1 MVQKRQEPAQERLI
15 MNPDGAPKISENSRR
30 IARNTLAL
38 YFRMLVLLAI
48 GLYTSRVVLHS
59 LGETDLGVYTTVGGF
74 VALFA
79 VISNSLSAA
88 ISRFLTFELGK
99 GDQDRLRRIFST
111 AVVIQA
117 LIAAGIIFL
126 AELAGPWYISRYMTI
141 PPDRVHAAKVVFQFS
156 VLTFAVNLVSVP
168 YNASIIAHEKMTAFA
183 YMGIFEGLC
192 KLAIALLISVAPMDS
207 LVFYALAMCL
217 VAVAVRVVYQVYC
230 RRNFREC
237 RGKMAFDR
245 SLLREMSGFA
255 GWNFIGAASGVLR
268 DHGGTLVINL
278 FFPAAVN
285 AARALAI
292 QVNGA
297 VSQFA
302 TSFMTSM
309 NPQIT
314 KSYASGDRKYMMSL
328 AFRGSRFSLYLLMM
342 LSFPIL
348 FNTPYLMDLWQVDVP
363 DHSVRFVQLVLVL
376 TMVEAVSAPLVTM
389 MLATGDI
396 KKYQIIVGGLQLL
409 NVPLAWIA
417 LKLGG
422 APELVYVV
430 AIALSVACLAAR
442 MILLRGM
449 VGLDTRA
456 FCVQVLGNIA
466 LVAAVSIPLPL
477 VLSKVLGESFL
488 NMLLICTVSVLCTG
502 AAVWT
507 LGLGRQERDFIKAKA
522 FEKLGISK
530 DGQRS

>member
-1 MVQKRQEPAQERLI
+1 

-156 VLTFAVNLVSVP
+156 VVTFAVNLVSVP

-192 KLAIALLISVAPMDS
+192 KLAIALLISVVPMDS

-430 AIALSVACLAAR
+430 AIALSAVCLAAR
-442 MILLRGM
+442 MMLLKDM
-449 VGLDTRA
+449 VGLDIKA
-456 FCVQVLGNIA
+456 FCLKVLCNIA
-466 LVAAVSIPLPL
+466 LVALLSVPVPLL
-477 VLSKVLGESFL
+477 LSMLLKENFL
-488 NMLLICTVSVLCTG
+488 NMVLICAVAVLCTG

-507 LGLGRQERDFIKAKA
+507 VGLSHGEREFLKAKA
-522 FEKLGISK
+522 LEKFGRNK
-530 DGQRS
+530 DGERS